1 MGTLT
6 EDGVKIV
13 DLRYLELYL
22 LLRKLTLL
30 LPLKTRMDK
39 QIALIGKPLA
49 RLNLFL
55 RTLLRNNWEL
65 EELVHLEEM

>member
-1 MGTLT
+1 MGALT

-39 QIALIGKPLA
+39 QIALIGKVLA
-49 RLNLFL
+49 KLNLYL

>member
-1 MGTLT
+1 MGALT

-30 LPLKTRMDK
+30 LLLKTRMDK
-39 QIALIGKPLA
+39 QIVLIGKVLA
-49 RLNLFL
+49 KLNLYL

>member
-1 MGTLT
+1 MGALT

-30 LPLKTRMDK
+30 LPLKTRMDT
-39 QIALIGKPLA
+39 QIALIGKVLA
-49 RLNLFL
+49 KLNLYL
-55 RTLLRNNWEL
+55 RTLLHNNWEL